1 MAKSPVFDPKDV
13 PAQTG
18 SSYPEPYRAK
28 CAAREKRRLG
38 DHAGL
43 KNFGV
48 NLVRV
53 PPGVMTSMRHWHSK
67 QDEFIY
73 MLEGELVLLTDA
85 GETIVKPGMAAGFPA
100 GAADGH
106 CLINRG
112 AKDAVYLE
120 VGDRSPGDEVVYPD
134 IDMLA
139 SFKSPTAVF
148 VHEDGKPY

>member
-1 MAKSPVFDPKDV
+1 MARSRAFDPKDV

-18 SSYPEPYRAK
+18 SGYPEPYRAK

-43 KNFGV
+43 TNFGV

-53 PPGVMTSMRHWHSK
+53 PPGIMTSMRHWHSK

-73 MLEGELVLLTDA
+73 MLEGELVLQTDA
-85 GETIVKPGMAAGFPA
+85 GETVLIPGMAAGFPA
-100 GAADGH
+100 GSTDGH

-112 AKDAVYLE
+112 DRDAVYLE
-120 VGDRSPGDEVVYPD
+120 VGDRSPGDEVVYSD
-134 IDMLA
+134 VDMRLSYKPPA
-139 SFKSPTAVF
+139 PVF
-148 VHEDGKPY
+148 VHKDGTPY